1 MEGVTTAATSPGSGT
16 GTTSTNNNRGGPVV
30 GVVVPASPPSQ
41 PAAALTI
48 MPVLQA
54 HQLNRDRDKRNSI
67 AGIIS
72 IITRCNF
79 NPFISVNNNA
89 ERTP

>member
-1 MEGVTTAATSPGSGT
+1 MEGVTAAATSPGT

-72 IITRCNF
+72 IIITRCNF
-79 NPFISVNNNA
+79 SPFISRNNNA
-89 ERTP
+89 ERTL